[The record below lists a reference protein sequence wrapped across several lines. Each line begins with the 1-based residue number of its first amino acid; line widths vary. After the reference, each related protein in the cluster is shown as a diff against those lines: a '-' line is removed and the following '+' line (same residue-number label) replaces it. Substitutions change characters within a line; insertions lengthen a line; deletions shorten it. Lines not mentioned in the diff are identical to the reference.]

1 MFAKISFDPNVS
13 QSKHLIATYVFSTL
27 NFSYDK
33 RTLFLGYNLLLI
45 CCSFYFGGVITHG
58 GTISVFQ
65 APYYLRIF

>member
-13 QSKHLIATYVFSTL
+13 QSKHLIAMYVFLAPPTFHMT
-27 NFSYDK
+27 NV
-33 RTLFLGYNLLLI
+33 LFLGYNLLLI
-45 CCSFYFGGVITHG
+45 CCSFFFGGVITHG